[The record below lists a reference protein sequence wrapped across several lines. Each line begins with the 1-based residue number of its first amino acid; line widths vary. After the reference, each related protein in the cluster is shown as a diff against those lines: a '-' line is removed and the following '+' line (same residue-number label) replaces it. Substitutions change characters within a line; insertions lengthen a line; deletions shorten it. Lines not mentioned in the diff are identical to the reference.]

1 MRQARRPGPEAGAV
15 IEIGDSLAVGRAPQE
30 AAEALRA
37 VTPGATASALDT
49 SRREPQTLL

>member
-37 VTPGATASALDT
+37 VTPAATASALDT